1 MVNPDLKAYI
11 FPKVNVDGDIKTV
24 VLRSKLG
31 AQIAAGNSLLGF
43 GYLLEGNIE
52 TVYSGNIINRM
63 FGRKNYQDRDEFI
76 EDVKKNFLSKEDVA
90 EGELEEFARENKLT
104 PTRLIFR

>member
-1 MVNPDLKAYI
+1 MVNPELKAYV
-11 FPKVNVDGDIKTV
+11 FPKVIVNGDIKTL

-31 AQIAAGNSLLGF
+31 AQIAASNSLLGF
-43 GYLLEGNIE
+43 GYSLEGNIE
-52 TVYSGNIINRM
+52 KVYSGNIINRI

-76 EDVKKNFLSKEDVA
+76 EDIKTNFSSKEDIA